1 MMTKIHIQRH
11 ILILFSIAMILLL
24 TVSLASCAFDESKNN
39 YRGGELI
46 DDEKMSEIKNELL
59 GAENDASNDHDTSLK
74 PDADKDGE
82 GTQRDTEGT
91 ERNET
96 ERSDFEVDTATIVYW
111 TDSGSV
117 WHLSRDCYHI
127 KNKEVNSGTVLEA
140 EEAGHK
146 NGCKTCNKNGS

>member
-1 MMTKIHIQRH
+1 
-11 ILILFSIAMILLL
+11 MILLL
-24 TVSLASCAFDESKNN
+24 TLSLASCAFDESENN

-59 GAENDASNDHDTSLK
+59 GAENDASNDPDAPSN
-74 PDADKDGE
+74 PDADKDSG

-117 WHLSRDCYHI
+117 WHISRDCYHI
-127 KNKEVNSGTVLEA
+127 KNKEVASGTVSEA
-140 EEAGHK
+140 EAAGHK
-146 NGCKTCNKNGS
+146 SGCKTCNKKDS